1 MLGVLFTD
9 EGDNQISVKG
19 NSLKKNR
26 NSLEDCCF
34 FLPAS
39 GTGADRADDLGGA
52 VVLALLLFLVRIG
65 RVVLGRGTGSGSE
78 VLVTAAFFLLVA
90 LIRASGVSSA
100 PESPKDYEIS
110 APSPASRLPASA
122 AAP

>member
-39 GTGADRADDLGGA
+39 GTDGADNLGGA

-100 PESPKDYEIS
+100 PESPKDYETS